1 MQATDRNAQHH
12 DEQAT
17 TMRAVVQEAYG
28 TAEVLRPGTVD
39 VPAPGDGEVLV
50 RVRAAG
56 RDRGTWHLMPG
67 LPRMARLVGN
77 GLRTPERRVPGLD
90 LAGTVVSVGAG
101 VTRFSPGDEVYGI
114 GNGSFAEYAVAK
126 EAKLA
131 RKPANLTFEQAAVV
145 PVSGLTALQAIRDT
159 ARVQSGQSVLVTG
172 ASGGVGSYA
181 VQIAAARGAEVT
193 AVCSA
198 AKHDLVRSLGA
209 VHVIDY
215 AQEHFADRGQH
226 WDVII
231 DINGSTGVRRL
242 ARALTP
248 RGTVAIVGG
257 ENGGTW
263 TGGFL
268 GRPLR
273 AMLLSPFTRKRLAM
287 VIAKEKGTD
296 LEELTTMIE
305 AGQVT
310 PAVDSVFALEDAA
323 DAMRRLEAGLVRGKV
338 AISI

>member
-1 MQATDRNAQHH
+1 MQTTDQQ
-12 DEQAT
+12 EQSGDQRAT
-17 TMRAVVQEAYG
+17 TMRAILQEAYG
-28 TAEVLRPGTVD
+28 TADVLRPGTLD
-39 VPAPGDGEVLV
+39 VPAPGAGEVLV

-56 RDRGTWHLMPG
+56 LDRGTWHLMTG
-67 LPRMARLVGN
+67 LPRMARLFS
-77 GLRTPERRVPGLD
+77 GLRTPKRRVPGLD
-90 LAGTVVSVGAG
+90 LAGTVVSVGTG

-114 GNGSFAEYAVAK
+114 GAGSFAEYAVAK

-131 RKPANLTFEQAAVV
+131 RKPAGLTFEQAAVV
-145 PVSGLTALQAIRDT
+145 PVSGLTALQAVRDIGK
-159 ARVQSGQSVLVTG
+159 VQSGQRVLVTG
-172 ASGGVGSYA
+172 ASGGVGTYA
-181 VQIAAARGAEVT
+181 VQIAAAFGAEVT
-193 AVCSA
+193 GVCSTS
-198 AKHDLVRSLGA
+198 KIDLVRSLGA
-209 VHVIDY
+209 THVIDY
-215 AQEHFADRGQH
+215 TQEHFADGGEH

-257 ENGGTW
+257 EDGGTW

-273 AMLLSPFTRKRLAM
+273 ATALSVFTRKRLAM
-287 VIAKEKGTD
+287 VMAKETSVD
-296 LEELTTMIE
+296 LDELRTLLE
-305 AGQVT
+305 SGQVT

-338 AISI
+338 AISV

>member
-1 MQATDRNAQHH
+1 MHAIDQQ
-12 DEQAT
+12 EQPGSQRTT
-17 TMRAVVQEAYG
+17 TMRAIVQDAYG
-28 TAEVLRPGTVD
+28 TADVLRPGTLD
-39 VPAPGDGEVLV
+39 VPSPGDREVLV

-56 RDRGTWHLMPG
+56 LDRGTWHLMTG
-67 LPRMARLVGN
+67 LPRMARLMA
-77 GLRTPERRVPGLD
+77 GLRTPKRRVPGLD
-90 LAGTVVSVGAG
+90 LAGTVVSVGRG
-101 VTRFSPGDEVYGI
+101 VTQVSPGDEVYGI
-114 GNGSFAEYAVAK
+114 GAGSFAEYAVAK

-145 PVSGLTALQAIRDT
+145 PVSGLTALQAVRDV
-159 ARVQSGQSVLVTG
+159 ARVQPGQRVLVTG

-181 VQIAAARGAEVT
+181 VQVAKAFGAEVT
-193 AVCSA
+193 GVCSTS
-198 AKHDLVRSLGA
+198 KLDLVRSLGA
-209 VHVIDY
+209 DHVIDY
-215 AQEHFADRGQH
+215 TQEHFADRAQQ

-248 RGTVAIVGG
+248 RGTVALVGG

-268 GRPLR
+268 GRPIR
-273 AMLLSPFTRKRLAM
+273 AMALSLFTRKRLAM
-287 VIAKEKGTD
+287 VMAKETGAD
-296 LEELTTMIE
+296 LDELRTLIE

-310 PAVDSVFALEDAA
+310 PAVDSTFALDDAA

-338 AISI
+338 AITV